1 MTPWDL
7 RAARVAAMPTLVFR
21 DRLHKARRESAQV
34 ERELMEMRLRWKVA
48 EFADLVVRPIVESEG
63 GLWFPDSPFQRAI
76 YAVPPLRL
84 CDRPLGRVA
93 QRLVMTFRGGSKT
106 ATSRIRY
113 LHSAC
118 YGLDPVM
125 LVVAYNDDKATS
137 WLSPFESWIRKPSA
151 VMRWLYPKLT
161 VAGNAHERRIQGPF
175 GQTVL
180 AAAGFKGGI
189 RGINFGLFRP
199 TTIALDDV
207 EAEENSKTAASRE
220 AVIDTI
226 NGKVRNTLPTEG
238 RGEIWW
244 LQTPICPGTGSDLAL
259 KRDPSMAAWEV
270 IHMPAVTRWPTS
282 ERWQVAQQI
291 WRDIDGYSSPEARRQ
306 AVLAYYSANAAEM
319 SEGAEV
325 LDPHR
330 SPIVQCFLTRWIVGE
345 TVWAKDFDC
354 RPRVAGG
361 TIFNSATWKTFT
373 WLDAWTI
380 ETSGKTRLKLR
391 DHPRA
396 ATWDPSDGGD
406 AGALATGFRDPK
418 GRTIVTSIV
427 LMEGVK
433 KSDQIRT
440 VVRECFR
447 LRVGYLQYEGNSLDS
462 AALKVL
468 EAEIAEVQKQDPEW
482 RLSVVAKWTTENKET
497 RISNLEPPVTSGEVE
512 FPPDLTPAV
521 KAQFDDFDPRRTG
534 NADDAPDA
542 VQRLHELLTTS
553 RTPTMKG

>member
-1 MTPWDL
+1 MIDWDV
-7 RAARVAAMPTLVFR
+7 RAARVAAMSPQRFR
-21 DRLHKARRESAQV
+21 DVLHEARTQRGDV
-34 ERELMEMRLRWKVA
+34 EADLLRMRLRWKVA
-48 EFADLVVRPIVESEG
+48 DFADLVVRPIVEAG
-63 GLWFPDSPFQRAI
+63 GGRWFPDSPFQRAV

-84 CDRPLGRVA
+84 QDRPLGRVS

-106 ATSRIRY
+106 ATSRVRY
-113 LHSAC
+113 LHGAA
-118 YGLDPVM
+118 YGLDPAM

-137 WLSPFESWIRKPSA
+137 WLSPFETWIREPTA
-151 VMRWLYPKLT
+151 LMRWLFPKLS
-161 VAGNAHERRIQGPF
+161 VSGNAHERKIRGAF
-175 GQTVL
+175 GRTVL

-189 RGINFGLFRP
+189 RGINFDLFRP
-199 TTIALDDV
+199 TTIVLDDV
-207 EAEENSKTAASRE
+207 EAEENSKTATSRE

-226 NGKVRNTLPTEG
+226 NGKIRNTLPAEG
-238 RGEIWW
+238 PGEIWW

-270 IHMPAVTRWPTS
+270 IHRPAVTRWPTS
-282 ERWQVAQQI
+282 ERWEVARQI
-291 WRDIDGYSSPEARRQ
+291 WRDIDGYANPEARRQ
-306 AVLAYYSANAAEM
+306 AVLAYYSAHAAEM
-319 SEGAEV
+319 SAGAEV
-325 LDPHR
+325 LDEHR
-330 SPIVQCFLTRWIVGE
+330 APIVQCYLTRWAVGE

-361 TIFNSATWKTFT
+361 TIFDSSKWKTFR

-418 GRTIVTSIV
+418 GRTIITSIV

-433 KSDQIRT
+433 KSAQIGA
-440 VVRECFR
+440 VVRECYR

-462 AALKVL
+462 AALKLL

-497 RISNLEPPVTSGEVE
+497 RISNLEPPVTSGEIE
-512 FPPDLTPAV
+512 FTPDLTPAV